1 MLSLKNKKEHLKD
14 LQLLTAHGVHFVTD
28 KEERV

>member
-1 MLSLKNKKEHLKD
+1 MLSLKTKKEHLKD
-14 LQLLTAHGVHFVTD
+14 LQFLTAHGVHFVTN

>member
-1 MLSLKNKKEHLKD
+1 MLSLKTKKEHLKD
-14 LQLLTAHGVHFVTD
+14 LQLLTARGVHFVTN